1 MRIFFLKP
9 DSGCAGNPDL
19 TVESADLSGA
29 ADEDMKEEATGDA
42 RDADDCKLVNVVV
55 DQNQDQAVGTEAEVM
70 PPPPVPAQKVD
81 APKHENSDVVEDSIS
96 LTLEDEENFDEV
108 STRPAFAVISKMIC
122 ELFFIKTKLL
132 FRRKVTLRRKVRLF
146 LHRQFWGSFL
156 GHSKR
161 IFRSAYLSPMSL

>member
-9 DSGCAGNPDL
+9 DSDCAGNPDS

-42 RDADDCKLVNVVV
+42 RDADDSKSVNVVV
-55 DQNQDQAVGTEAEVM
+55 DQYRDQAVGTEAEVM

-108 STRPAFAVISKMIC
+108 STRPAFAVISKIC
-122 ELFFIKTKLL
+122 ELVLL
-132 FRRKVTLRRKVRLF
+132 RP
-146 LHRQFWGSFL
+146 SCSL
-156 GHSKR
+156 GGKSHSG
-161 IFRSAYLSPMSL
+161 